1 MVVKKQ
7 KTTKDKNNSKKVSGW
22 MDPTDCRWQ
31 NKYRYFQ
38 EQCFLTELWAAGKFD
53 NYKTEVTGF
62 SSIGDFLNP
71 APTTIGPTQQTEETI
86 ELQID
91 KKKLHGYENFIILE
105 TSEHKEILK
114 LLSENKA
121 LDMQTFNK
129 FKPHHLSALVPRLRL
144 YKVYFSQKGKNPLVS
159 IPFYFPS
166 SLENTKDFKEALLL
180 NNFIGNV
187 GITSFNWELQGV
199 NPATIDYSISASLG
213 IFLQQLSDL
222 DQALPIDSRTQA
234 LLNSYEGA
242 GIESPSYKDL
252 LLPAKSRGIKTTT
265 VAPGGNQEHVPDHF
279 KIKAEIG
286 WELPP
291 NPENFFPDLTKN
303 ELDNFKAAIKN
314 SVKTLILNT
323 IDHTINFA
331 QDGTVNIQISYQA
344 AFEADMQSPDAEI
357 LIDKELRKEIDS
369 FNSFEQET
377 LKRIRDIRKNSG
389 LPKDRKRKQSDKIF
403 KKFKNVEKKFQDYLK
418 QKQSFLY
425 KNLIKN
431 VEERGRVFHTL
442 YDTKAIAAV
451 WQQETPD
458 DPKSILKPTGRLT
471 QQVYSK
477 YSAKI
482 RNQYAKSLNKK
493 WPEHLLENVLKEGKT
508 FFRIGELE
516 STKRLNKLN
525 QMLATAKTAAQKKKI
540 KKRIKEAST
549 FKVRTNIDVSGIRWT
564 KKYTLDSKG
573 KRVPSAGRPY
583 YELTFFFLG
592 DLINAAIQ
600 IAKENSNSQSKFFEN
615 TDFMFGPVQY
625 YDPRMNRGD
634 GGYRTI
640 NIADIPISYSLFRDW
655 FANTVVKGNLK
666 TYKLFQFFKDIFS
679 GFLRDALGGKC
690 YDALSFQGNPTLVGL
705 HHFATKEPSK
715 KSRSNPLKNIG
726 ASDSK
731 WVSNNA
737 DFGRVPLTG
746 RLINAFSDNSA
757 QTGTSKTHNW
767 IVFYVASNR
776 VSIRTGSISQDLA
789 DGIPHFYIGADTG
802 ILKTMSFQKENWR
815 YFKEQRILQ
824 KSGFERLGQPYSV
837 NLTVFGNNYFRPG
850 QYIYINPRRPGV
862 TSDIGKQLLLEGY
875 YLIIKVS
882 SSFSNGNYETSISA
896 KYEDTGLNPK
906 KKSLDLQ
913 SINVPPVD
921 NKKGKTM
928 KRVIRESSSTNR
940 KKKNNQQKKAKKK

>member
-1 MVVKKQ
+1 MEP
-7 KTTKDKNNSKKVSGW
+7 N
-22 MDPTDCRWQ
+22 DCRYQ

-53 NYKTEVTGF
+53 NYKTEVVNDSTLDGLLDTPSLPTF
-62 SSIGDFLNP
+62 STP
-71 APTTIGPTQQTEETI
+71 EKKETI

-91 KKKLHGYENFIILE
+91 KKKLHGYENFTILE

-121 LDMQTFNK
+121 LDMQTFGK

-166 SLENTKDFKEALLL
+166 SLENPGGLESSSARDFKEALLL
-180 NNFIGNV
+180 NDFIGNV

-234 LLNSYEGA
+234 LLNSLEGSGYQA
-242 GIESPSYKDL
+242 PSYKDL

-265 VAPGGNQEHVPDHF
+265 IAPGGNQEHVPDHF

-286 WELPP
+286 WELPT
-291 NPENFFPDLTKN
+291 NPENFFSDLTKN
-303 ELDNFKAAIKN
+303 ELEEFKAAIKN

-357 LIDKELRKEIDS
+357 LTDKELRKEIDS

-389 LPKDRKRKQSDKIF
+389 LAKDRKRKQSEKIF
-403 KKFKNVEKKFQDYLK
+403 AKFKNVEKKFQDYLK

-431 VEERGRVFHTL
+431 VEDRGRVFHTL

-451 WQQETPD
+451 WQSESPAGITIEY
-458 DPKSILKPTGRLT
+458 PKGTKTGSKFLAGLK

-477 YSAKI
+477 YAAKI

-508 FFRIGELE
+508 FFRVGELE
-516 STKRLNKLN
+516 NTKRLNKLN
-525 QMLATAKTAAQKKKI
+525 QMLAEAKTAAQKKKI
-540 KKRIKEAST
+540 KKRIKNAST

-573 KRVPSAGRPY
+573 KKTPSAGRPY

-592 DLINAAIQ
+592 DLINSAIQ
-600 IAKENSNSQSKFFEN
+600 IAKENSNSRSKFFEN

-625 YDPRMNRGD
+625 YDPRLNNGA
-634 GGYRTI
+634 GGYRVI
-640 NIADIPISYSLFRDW
+640 NLADIPISYSLFRDW

-690 YDALSFQGNPTLVGL
+690 YDALSFHGNPTLVGL

-726 ASDSK
+726 SSDSK
-731 WVSNNA
+731 WISNNA
-737 DFGRVPLTG
+737 DFGRVPLTA
-746 RLINAFSDNSA
+746 RLINTFSDNSA
-757 QTGTSKTHNW
+757 QKGAAKTHNW

-789 DGIPHFYIGADTG
+789 DGIPHFYIGSDTG
-802 ILKTMSFQKENWR
+802 ILKTMSFQKENWK

-824 KSGFERLGQPYSV
+824 KSGYERLGQPYSV
-837 NLTVFGNNYFRPG
+837 NITVFGNNYFRPG
-850 QYIYINPRRPGV
+850 QYIYINPRRPGI

-906 KKSLDLQ
+906 KKGFDLQ
-913 SINVPPVD
+913 SVNVPPIERR
-921 NKKGKTM
+921 
-928 KRVIRESSSTNR
+928 RVEYTSAVRKSSSTNR